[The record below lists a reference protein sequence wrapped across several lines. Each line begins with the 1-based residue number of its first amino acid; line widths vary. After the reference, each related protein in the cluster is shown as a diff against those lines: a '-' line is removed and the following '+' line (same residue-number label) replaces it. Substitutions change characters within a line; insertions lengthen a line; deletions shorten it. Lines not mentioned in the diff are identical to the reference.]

1 MRRVNVGGVRS
12 CRGGVVVGRCVV
24 VNGGEPRSG
33 ERGQDEARRMCRGVE
48 GVRAPSKPSQAQK
61 KAAKEDEW
69 LCLFVYR
76 YVTAK
81 D

>member
-1 MRRVNVGGVRS
+1 
-12 CRGGVVVGRCVV
+12 
-24 VNGGEPRSG
+24 
-33 ERGQDEARRMCRGVE
+33 MCRGVE

>member
-1 MRRVNVGGVRS
+1 MVAVLLSTAASREVVR
-12 CRGGVVVGRCVV
+12 G
-24 VNGGEPRSG
+24 
-33 ERGQDEARRMCRGVE
+33 DEARRVCRGVE